1 MNAASLPV
9 DATGQIA
16 ACRRRPP
23 FLAFSCAFASEHN

>member
-9 DATGQIA
+9 GATGQIA

-23 FLAFSCAFASEHN
+23 FLAFSCAFASERY